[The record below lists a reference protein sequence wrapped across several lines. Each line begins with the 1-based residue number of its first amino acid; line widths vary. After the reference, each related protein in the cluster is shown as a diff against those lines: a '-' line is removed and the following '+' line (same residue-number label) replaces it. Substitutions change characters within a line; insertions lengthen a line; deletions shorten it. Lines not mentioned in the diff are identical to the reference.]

1 MIMAL
6 GGGTFI
12 VQNKELPG
20 AYINFVSKTA
30 ASASLSERGIA
41 TMPLELDWGVSGE
54 IFEVTSGDFQ
64 KKSMELFGYPYASDK
79 LKGLRD
85 LFLNTKTLYG
95 YRLNGNGKKAS
106 NSLAEAL
113 YCGVRGNDLRISIQ
127 ADADDEAAFHVKTIL
142 GNEIVDEQTVTTA
155 DALKDNKYVAWKS
168 GIVLEETVS
177 MPLEGGE
184 NGEVSSAD
192 HQAYLDKAEACLFN
206 TMGAVVT
213 DDATKALY
221 TAYNKRLRDEL
232 GMKFQLVLYDYAKAD
247 SLGVISVNNK
257 VLDDGCSAASLV
269 YWVTGVSAGCAV
281 NKSSQNRIY
290 DGSFTVDTP
299 YTQSQLAAA
308 VKAGKYTF
316 HLVGSEVRVLE
327 DVNTMVTTSDT
338 MGDIFK
344 DNQTVRV
351 MDQIGNDIAV
361 LFNTKYLGVVPN
373 NAAGRISLWSDI
385 VKHHEQLQEI
395 RAIENFSDA
404 DVKVEQGDTKK
415 SVVVTDAVTVVNAMG
430 RLYMTVTVA

>member
-1 MIMAL
+1 
-6 GGGTFI
+6 
-12 VQNKELPG
+12 
-20 AYINFVSKTA
+20 
-30 ASASLSERGIA
+30 
-41 TMPLELDWGVSGE
+41 
-54 IFEVTSGDFQ
+54 
-64 KKSMELFGYPYASDK
+64 
-79 LKGLRD
+79 
-85 LFLNTKTLYG
+85 
-95 YRLNGNGKKAS
+95 
-106 NSLAEAL
+106 
-113 YCGVRGNDLRISIQ
+113 
-127 ADADDEAAFHVKTIL
+127 
-142 GNEIVDEQTVTTA
+142 
-155 DALKDNKYVAWKS
+155 
-168 GIVLEETVS
+168 

-184 NGEVSSAD
+184 NGETGSAD
-192 HQAYLDKAEACLFN
+192 HQAYLDKAEAYQFN
-206 TMGAVVT
+206 TMGAAVT

-221 TAYNKRLRDEL
+221 AAYNKRLRDEL

-247 SLGVISVNNK
+247 YLGVISVNNK
-257 VLDDGCSAASLV
+257 VLDDDCSAASLV

-281 NKSSQNRIY
+281 NKSSQNKVY

-308 VKAGKYTF
+308 SKAGKYTF
-316 HLVGSEVRVLE
+316 HMVGSEVRVLE

-344 DNQTVRV
+344 DNQTIRV

-373 NAAGRISLWSDI
+373 DAAGRISLWSDI